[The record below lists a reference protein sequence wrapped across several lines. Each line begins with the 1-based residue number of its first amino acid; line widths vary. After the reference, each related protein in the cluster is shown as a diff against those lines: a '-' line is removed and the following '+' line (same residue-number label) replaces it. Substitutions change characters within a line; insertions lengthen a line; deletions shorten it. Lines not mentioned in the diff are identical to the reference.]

1 MDIINTNNLLRPQE
15 VTNEDEQQQMERERA
30 RPREEQENI
39 RVRKHKEQAGT
50 IAEKYGKDR
59 VTISEEGQYA
69 YKIARDILTTQTLQ
83 SGQEVIAMGKG
94 LYKKT
99 EELFD
104 KKDTSMLKFIKGIL
118 GL

>member
-15 VTNEDEQQQMERERA
+15 VTNEEEQQQMERERA
-30 RPREEQENI
+30 RPGQEQENI
-39 RVRKHKEQAGT
+39 RVRKHKEHVGT

-69 YKIARDILTTQTLQ
+69 YKIARDILTAQTSQ
-83 SGQEVIAMGKG
+83 AGQEVIAIGKKMPNET
-94 LYKKT
+94 KKS
-99 EELFD
+99 FD
-104 KKDTSMLKFIKGIL
+104 RGNPSIVKFIKGIL